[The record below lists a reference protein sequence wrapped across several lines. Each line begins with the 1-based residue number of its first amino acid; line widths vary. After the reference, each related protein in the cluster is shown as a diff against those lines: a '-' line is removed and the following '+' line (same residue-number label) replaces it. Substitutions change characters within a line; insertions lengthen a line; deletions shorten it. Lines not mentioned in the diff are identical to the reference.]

1 MVAYT
6 TVFVY
11 MKFLWYQHIK
21 SLYSYAGDQ
30 ICLVSPPLMDTY
42 FASNLLLID
51 QYFSHKGLDILHM
64 LSMSV
69 FKFLEV

>member
-1 MVAYT
+1 
-6 TVFVY
+6 
-11 MKFLWYQHIK
+11 
-21 SLYSYAGDQ
+21 
-30 ICLVSPPLMDTY
+30 MDTY